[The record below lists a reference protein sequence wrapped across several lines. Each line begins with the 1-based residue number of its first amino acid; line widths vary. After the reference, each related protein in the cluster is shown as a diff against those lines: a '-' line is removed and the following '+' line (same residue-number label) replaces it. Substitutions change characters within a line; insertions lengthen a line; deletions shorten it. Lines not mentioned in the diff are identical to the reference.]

1 MRIRLWVRDFV
12 KQMPLQMM
20 VLPGIVFMIVFNYI
34 PIYGLKIAF
43 QNYTVVDTLDSAR
56 WVGMENFKIILTDKY
71 FWDSVYN
78 TLGISFLKL
87 LFGFVTPIILA
98 VTLITCIIVFPLWN
112 VVVNSFSSATA
123 VASGKS
129 IFWPAD
135 FSTANYKAVFSDT
148 SIWNAF
154 LISVLKTLIGV
165 VCHVFFCAMV
175 AYGMSKE
182 FLQGR
187 KLYTVMGVI
196 TMFFSGGMIPT
207 YLLIKSLGMLDS
219 FAVYIIPALFS
230 CYDMIILMNFFRQL
244 PQSLEESAKID
255 GAGYWRIFLTLALP
269 LSKPAL
275 ATIALFHGVSQ
286 WNDFMT
292 AKMYIL
298 NEKLYPLQMKLYE
311 IIVQSQMASMQN
323 PTSVEITTTSR
334 GIQLATI
341 VVTTVPILVIY
352 PLLQKHFVSG
362 MMIGAVKE

>member
-1 MRIRLWVRDFV
+1 MRQKSFSISGD
-12 KQMPLQMM
+12 K
-20 VLPGIVFMIVFNYI
+20 VFNLI
-34 PIYGLKIAF
+34 NTILLIIV
-43 QNYTVVDTLDSAR
+43 TV
-56 WVGMENFKIILTDKY
+56 
-71 FWDSVYN
+71 
-78 TLGISFLKL
+78 
-87 LFGFVTPIILA
+87 
-98 VTLITCIIVFPLWN
+98 IIVFPLWN
-112 VVVNSFSSATA
+112 VVVNSFSSAAA

-129 IFWPAD
+129 IFWPVE
-135 FSTANYKAVFSDT
+135 FSVANYKAVFSDS

-154 LISVLKTLIGV
+154 LISVLKTVIGV

-175 AYGMSKE
+175 AYGMSKQE
-182 FLQGR
+182 LKGR

-207 YLLIKSLGMLDS
+207 YLLIKSLGLLDN
-219 FAVYIIPALFS
+219 FAVYILPALFS
-230 CYDMIILMNFFRQL
+230 YYDMIILMNFFRQL

-255 GAGYWRIFLTLALP
+255 GAGYWRIFLSIILP

-311 IIVQSQMASMQN
+311 IIVQSQVASMQN
-323 PTSVEITTTSR
+323 PTSVEIETTSR

-341 VVTTVPILVIY
+341 VVTTVPILIIY